1 MVTGRSLCISESQE
15 TKAIECLTLQ
25 VSAQNRAA
33 PSPCR
38 LALPPL
44 CTSHPA
50 RPGVGG
56 HRMSATGSS
65 GLRGLD
71 ASLGTE
77 G

>member
-1 MVTGRSLCISESQE
+1 MVTGRSLCVSESQE
-15 TKAIECLTLQ
+15 TKAIECLTLP
-25 VSAQNRAA
+25 VSAQNGQLRAPA
-33 PSPCR
+33 ALLSLPCTR
-38 LALPPL
+38 
-44 CTSHPA
+44 HPA
-50 RPGVGG
+50 RRGGG